1 MYIKRYSIAALLLI
15 FMLGWFVYGFV
26 SKESIHIELLGI
38 MLPSLPVAVWVALA
52 MLLLYAGTLAHM
64 LFYSVVGSVRLRKYE
79 KDYAHLLDAVAD
91 AFLQKED
98 RRHAFKT
105 ERYALM
111 GEIADHSRMLPDE
124 NLEGIEHPKLGAI
137 IQAIQLIEKGESA
150 DLKRFNLPSGNPLV
164 RQNHINQL
172 AEGKLDAETVL
183 SKPERYDAAIHA
195 LAFEQLSVFAPLHIL
210 EKYRPYMTFK
220 AALSIV
226 NRINA
231 EENTLSV
238 PNATVVDFVTR
249 IEGLSSLD
257 YLYLGVV
264 MGEHMLPEQ
273 RIAVFEMLSDND
285 DKALDGYLFT
295 LFDLEMV
302 DRAKE
307 LLHIT
312 AENEYVLFKAY
323 ADLKACNKHYD
334 VKRFANMMLQNYSPK
349 A

>member
-15 FMLGWFVYGFV
+15 FVIGWFVYGFV
-26 SKESIHIELLGI
+26 SKESIHIELMGI
-38 MLPSLPVAVWVALA
+38 VLPSLPAAVWVALA
-52 MLLLYAGTLAHM
+52 MLLLYAGTLVHM

-91 AFLQKED
+91 AFLQKEA
-98 RRHAFKT
+98 RHHVFKT

-111 GEIADHSRMLPDE
+111 GEIADHTRMLPEAELDG
-124 NLEGIEHPKLGAI
+124 LDHPKLAAI
-137 IQAIQLIEKGESA
+137 VQAILAIEKGESA
-150 DLKRFNLPSGNPLV
+150 DLKRFNLPSDNPLV
-164 RQNHINQL
+164 RQNQINQL
-172 AEGKLDAETVL
+172 SEGKLEAESVL

-195 LAFEQLSVFAPLHIL
+195 LAFEQLSVFAPLHVL
-210 EKYRPYMTFK
+210 EKYRAFMTFK

-238 PNATVVDFVTR
+238 PNATVVDFITR

-273 RIAVFEMLSDND
+273 RIAVCELLSDND
-285 DKALDGYLFT
+285 EKALDGYLFT

-307 LLHIT
+307 LLHMT